1 MAEVLYLKANQELD
15 SIEAELEILGQAA
28 QMNDLPTNSRTKKV
42 SEEEDLSWRVERLGK
57 EDGPD
62 RIKLRADVFKADWNL
77 PTMTIDDYLNEQRA
91 MGNFLSGGGPDQHDK
106 LTPGER
112 DKLEAE
118 EDNLKGDSKAEEL
131 RLKAVQWN
139 LFTDDHR
146 KGEGNMLNR
155 G

>member
-1 MAEVLYLKANQELD
+1 MQLTWLKFLYLKANQELD
-15 SIEAELEILGQAA
+15 SIEAELDILGQAA
-28 QMNDLPTNSRTKKV
+28 QMNDLPTNSRTKKR
-42 SEEEDLSWRVERLGK
+42 SNQ
-57 EDGPD
+57 
-62 RIKLRADVFKADWNL
+62 LRADVFKADWNL
-77 PTMTIDDYLNEQRA
+77 PTMTIDDYLNEQQA
-91 MGNFLSGGGPDQHDK
+91 MGNFLSGGGPDQHNK